1 MSVNSVLPAVVLD
14 IDGTLARFGGDKE
27 LFLELTTM
35 LLEDAPQLFADLRT
49 AVLSNDG
56 ATAESKAHALKGL
69 LLNCGG
75 MRASQAAQ
83 ILEDAAHT
91 RQLGDCS
98 GDIEA
103 LATELSSLTEAIRDY
118 RR

>member
-1 MSVNSVLPAVVLD
+1 MRVDSVSPAVVLD
-14 IDGTLARFGGDKE
+14 VDGTLARFGGDNE
-27 LFLELTTM
+27 LFLELTMM

-49 AVLSNDG
+49 AVFSYDE

-75 MRASQAAQ
+75 MRAARVAQ
-83 ILEDAAHT
+83 LLEDAAHT
-91 RQLGDCS
+91 RQLRDCAR
-98 GDIEA
+98 DVEA
-103 LATELSSLTEAIRDY
+103 LATELSSLTEAIREY